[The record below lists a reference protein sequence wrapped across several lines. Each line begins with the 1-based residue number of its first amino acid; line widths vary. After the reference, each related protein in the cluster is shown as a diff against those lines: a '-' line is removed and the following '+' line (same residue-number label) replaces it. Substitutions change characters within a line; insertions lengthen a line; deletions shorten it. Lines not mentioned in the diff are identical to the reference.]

1 MPINGCLP
9 LGCFDFFI
17 LRSQWRLNYVNNI
30 VPLLC
35 KLDLSEELNKM
46 LIATVR
52 IDNDDLFHPI
62 TGYLATDIIQQ
73 VQNELRVNDDG
84 ALAMARFEN
93 LCEYNVG
100 KSCWYSSIHPFGE

>member
-1 MPINGCLP
+1 
-9 LGCFDFFI
+9 
-17 LRSQWRLNYVNNI
+17 
-30 VPLLC
+30 LLC

-52 IDNDDLFHPI
+52 IENDDLFHAI
-62 TGYLATDIIQQ
+62 AGDLTADVIQQ
-73 VQNELRVNDDG
+73 TQDELRVNGDG

-100 KSCWYSSIHPFGE
+100 ENNRGFDRCCPAAELAINKHVRPDG

>member
-9 LGCFDFFI
+9 LGCNDFFI
-17 LRSQWRLNYVNNI
+17 LRSQWRFNYVNNI

-35 KLDLSEELNKM
+35 KLDLSEELYKM

-52 IDNDDLFHPI
+52 IDNDDLFHAI
-62 TGYLATDIIQQ
+62 AGDLTADVIQQ
-73 VQNELRVNDDG
+73 TKDEFRVNGDG

-100 KSCWYSSIHPFGE
+100 KSC